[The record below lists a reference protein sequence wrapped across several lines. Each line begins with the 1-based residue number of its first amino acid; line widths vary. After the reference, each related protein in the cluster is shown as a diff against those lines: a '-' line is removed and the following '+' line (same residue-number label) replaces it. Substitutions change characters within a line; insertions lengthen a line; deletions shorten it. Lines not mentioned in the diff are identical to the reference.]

1 MGYLFYTRRTR
12 RMGAELKT
20 ESEILWYRCIYSGT
34 WFVAVGVEKYGNFYL
49 ENACFGLVG

>member
-1 MGYLFYTRRTR
+1 MGYLFYTR

-34 WFVAVGVEKYGNFYL
+34 WFVALGVEKYGNFYL